1 MQAIMGE
8 TMCHCHQP
16 RGYCDLHLRHSLQSI
31 YVSIYYP
38 HLVVDIPI
46 PCSVK
51 MNPSTDETADAQ
63 TLRQSRELDADLKPK
78 ASQTSQWGPPESVA
92 KLSQEERIAAER
104 RLKRKIDF
112 RLLPALV
119 IMYIL
124 SNSFYGVFV
133 MPQIIWTG
141 MRLQAPV

>member
-1 MQAIMGE
+1 
-8 TMCHCHQP
+8 
-16 RGYCDLHLRHSLQSI
+16 
-31 YVSIYYP
+31 
-38 HLVVDIPI
+38 
-46 PCSVK
+46 
-51 MNPSTDETADAQ
+51 MNPSTDETADTQ

-92 KLSQEERIAAER
+92 KLSQEERLAAER

-124 SNSFYGVFV
+124 SNPLLWSVCNASDYLDRNAIASTRLAGITTDLNLVGNEFQTAVSILFV
-133 MPQIIWTG
+133 G
-141 MRLQAPV
+141 YYVS